1 VEAARAGEAGAGF
14 SVVADEVRSL
24 ARRAADAARHS
35 AEIVDKTIADVANG
49 VQYVTLAHDAFQEVS
64 KRIEQGSQV
73 VSEIAAGS
81 ETQTRGIQTIGQA
94 ISRLEKVTQNNAAN
108 AQQTA
113 ESANAM
119 TSQVE
124 RTRYHL
130 EELVSV
136 VGMKASEPRA

>member
-1 VEAARAGEAGAGF
+1 
-14 SVVADEVRSL
+14 
-24 ARRAADAARHS
+24 
-35 AEIVDKTIADVANG
+35 
-49 VQYVTLAHDAFQEVS
+49 
-64 KRIEQGSQV
+64 V
-73 VSEIAAGS
+73 VSQIASAS
-81 ETQTRGIQTIGQA
+81 ETQTRGIRTIGQA

-124 RTRYHL
+124 RTRHHL

-136 VGMKASEPRA
+136 VG